1 MKRYILTEEQI
12 NKIIN
17 GQPIKKG
24 IALKIQ
30 DDRGEYYESQLKE
43 FNNEEE
49 YNQWKESLDDN
60 TEIIGEM
67 DIEDEVN
74 VVKEQDESKPKD
86 KGLEILTKLIK
97 NKYPFIISIDGEYS
111 NSSPTK
117 LMVDIVFDLNKF
129 YDLTN
134 TTFPRHYVGKDYLID
149 VMLNEPGF
157 FLKRYVDDENKDK
170 YDYQYNNKM
179 EHMLNNYYK
188 LLPEHL
194 QHKMFEGFTEED
206 INNDKDPDFIRRWKE
221 EGDRIELAV
230 NKFYPQVDVDKLK

>member
-1 MKRYILTEEQI
+1 MRTYILTEEQI
-12 NKIIN
+12 HKIIK

-30 DDRGEYYESQLKE
+30 DDRGEYYESKLKE

-111 NSSPTK
+111 NSSPIK
-117 LMVDIVFDLNKF
+117 LQLKITIDLNKF

-134 TTFPRHYVGKDYLID
+134 TTFPRYYVGKDHLMD
-149 VMLNEPGF
+149 VMLIEPGYY
-157 FLKRYVDDENKDK
+157 LSRYVDDEYMD
-170 YDYQYNNKM
+170 DYGYKYNNKM

-188 LLPEHL
+188 LLPERL

-206 INNDKDPDFIRRWKE
+206 INNDKEPDFIRQWKE
-221 EGDRIELAV
+221 EGERIELVV
-230 NKFYPQVDVDKLK
+230 NKFYPQVDLDKLK